1 MHKQILECDNLQNLA
16 LEDITAQLLQ
26 YHHHNHHIELQ
37 KVNLP
42 II

>member
-1 MHKQILECDNLQNLA
+1 MHKLILESDNLQNLA
-16 LEDITAQLLQ
+16 LEDITALLLL
-26 YHHHNHHIELQ
+26 YHHHNHHTELQ